1 MIKFFNTLTRQKEE
15 FIPLKDNQAGIY
27 TCGPT
32 VYNAAHIGNLRS
44 FVFADILQRALKY
57 NGLEVNWIMNIT
69 DVDDKTIRDSE
80 IKYQE
85 MEPMQAL
92 LKFTREYEKIFWQ
105 DLEKL
110 NIEKPNKIPR
120 ATEFIAQMQD
130 LIVKIIEADFAYEK
144 DGSFYFDVKKYSQ
157 NHKYGQLVNL
167 DLSQL
172 KTGTRALSDEYE
184 KDNLQDFVLWKTT
197 KEKEPSWD
205 FEFKNK
211 NYPGRPGWHIE
222 CSAMSKEYLGIPF
235 DIHTGGIDLKFPHHE
250 NEIAQSVSGYKADK
264 LANFFLHNEHILVDN
279 EKMSKS
285 KNNFFTLE
293 DVENKKFNPL
303 AFRYF
308 CLNSHYRSK
317 LNFTWQGL
325 EASQNALDNLQNII
339 RSWSPDFSRDNHKP
353 NHNLDQGINPT
364 EVKTPKHM
372 SKKIYSQ
379 QFTDA
384 INDDLNTPQALAVIW
399 EATRDESLTAEEK
412 KNLLL
417 DFDKIFGLGLSEL
430 KPAKIP
436 GEIKKLA
443 QEREQLR
450 KEQKWQEADEIRKE
464 IEGLGFIIDDTDIG
478 PILKEK

>member
-80 IKYQE
+80 IKYPE

-317 LNFTWQGL
+317 LNFTWQ
-325 EASQNALDNLQNII
+325 
-339 RSWSPDFSRDNHKP
+339 
-353 NHNLDQGINPT
+353 
-364 EVKTPKHM
+364 
-372 SKKIYSQ
+372 
-379 QFTDA
+379 
-384 INDDLNTPQALAVIW
+384 
-399 EATRDESLTAEEK
+399 
-412 KNLLL
+412 
-417 DFDKIFGLGLSEL
+417 
-430 KPAKIP
+430 
-436 GEIKKLA
+436 
-443 QEREQLR
+443 
-450 KEQKWQEADEIRKE
+450 
-464 IEGLGFIIDDTDIG
+464 
-478 PILKEK
+478 